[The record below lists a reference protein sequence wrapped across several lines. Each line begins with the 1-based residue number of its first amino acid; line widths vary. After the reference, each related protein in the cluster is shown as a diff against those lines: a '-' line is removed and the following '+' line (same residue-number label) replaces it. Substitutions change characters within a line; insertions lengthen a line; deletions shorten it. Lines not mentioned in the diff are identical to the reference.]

1 MRQDSLPTWRK
12 QSVWKRAIRNPWRPF
27 ADKEEDASLAA
38 YLERDRLFDRPSRR
52 LPRPEK
58 RRKARR
64 KTIWRG
70 LSQVRAAADTLRLL
84 HDGLG

>member
-1 MRQDSLPTWRK
+1 MLSE
-12 QSVWKRAIRNPWRPF
+12 IRG
-27 ADKEEDASLAA
+27 AVTDQEEDASLAA

-52 LPRPEK
+52 LPLPEK

-70 LSQVRAAADTLRLL
+70 LSQVHATADTLRLL